1 MTDTLPRAALNRA
14 VLARQLLL
22 ARADLP
28 AERAIERLAGMQAQ
42 APNPPYVGLWAR
54 LAGFAPEQLSQLVT
68 ERKVVRIALMRGT
81 IHLVT
86 AADCLLL
93 RPVVQPV
100 LDRGLRNTYG
110 RQLVGLDLDEVAA
123 YGRELVEQRP
133 LTFAELGEQLA
144 GRWPD
149 HAADALAPVVRTR
162 VPLVQVPPR
171 GLWNTSGQAAH
182 TSAETWLGA
191 ALPQP
196 SVDEAVLRYLA
207 AYGPAS
213 VRDAQAWSG
222 LTRLREVF
230 DRLLPRLVTCTD
242 ESGTTLYDLPDA
254 PRPAADTPAP
264 VRLLG
269 EFDNMLL
276 SYADRT
282 RVLSEPHRARVFTVN
297 GIIRATVLVDG
308 YVAGM
313 WRLARDRDTAA
324 VTVELFQPVSP
335 AIQDEIV
342 AEAAALLTF
351 AAPAAVHDVRLV

>member
-1 MTDTLPRAALNRA
+1 MTDTLSRAALNRA
-14 VLARQLLL
+14 LLARQLLL

-28 AERAIERLAGMQAQ
+28 AEQALERLAGMQAQ

-68 ERKVVRIALMRGT
+68 ERRVVRIALMRST

-93 RPVVQPV
+93 RPVVQPA

-110 RQLVGLDLDEVAA
+110 RRLAGLDLDAVAA
-123 YGRELVEQRP
+123 YGRELVEQAP
-133 LTFAELGEQLA
+133 LTYAELGERLTA
-144 GRWPD
+144 RWPD
-149 HAADALAPVVRTR
+149 RDAAALAPVVRTL

-182 TSAETWLGA
+182 TSAETWLGS
-191 ALPQP
+191 ALPQA
-196 SVDEAVLRYLA
+196 SVDGAVLRYLA

-213 VRDAQAWSG
+213 VRDAQTWSG
-222 LTRLREVF
+222 LTRLGEVF
-230 DRLLPRLVTCTD
+230 DRLRPRLVTFTD

-254 PRPAADTPAP
+254 PRPDAGTPAP

-276 SYADRT
+276 SYADRS
-282 RVLSEPHRARVFTVN
+282 RILSEPYRARVFTAN

-308 YVAGM
+308 FVAGM
-313 WRLARDRDTAA
+313 WRLARTRDTAS
-324 VTVELFQPVSP
+324 VTVDLFQPVSP
-335 AIQDEIV
+335 AIRDELA

-351 AAPAAVHDVRLV
+351 AAPATTHTVHLP

>member
-1 MTDTLPRAALNRA
+1 MTDVLSRPALNRA
-14 VLARQLLL
+14 TLARQLLL
-22 ARADLP
+22 ERADLP
-28 AERAIERLAGMQAQ
+28 AEQAVARLAGMQAQ
-42 APNPPYVGLWAR
+42 APNPPYTGLWAR
-54 LAGFAPEQLSQLVT
+54 LAGFAPEHLSQLVT

-100 LDRGLRNTYG
+100 LDRQLQHTFGRRLTGLE
-110 RQLVGLDLDEVAA
+110 LAEVAA
-123 YGRELVEQRP
+123 HGRELVERQP
-133 LTFAELGEQLA
+133 LTFAELGERLA
-144 GRWPD
+144 RRWPGHD
-149 HAADALAPVVRTR
+149 ADALAPVVRTR

-182 TSAETWLGA
+182 TSAEAWLGS

-196 SVDEAVLRYLA
+196 SVDGAVLRYLA

-213 VRDAQAWSG
+213 VRDAQTWSG

-230 DRLLPRLVTCTD
+230 DRLRPGLVTFTD

-254 PRPAADTPAP
+254 PRPPADTPAP

-276 SYADRT
+276 SYADRS

-308 YVAGM
+308 AVAGM
-313 WRLARDRDTAA
+313 WRLDRGRGTAT
-324 VTVELFQPVSP
+324 VTVELFGPQPAAVR
-335 AIQDEIV
+335 DEIA

-351 AAPAAVHDVRLV
+351 AAPDTAHDIRLT